1 MANRETS
8 AVVPVLFVV
17 GAVGLVAAFATVAA
31 MPPPR
36 RRALI
41 LAYDDQDVEA
51 AARMLASENP
61 TGSQALHIEQVWSQ
75 LNASRP
81 GESLFDRIT
90 AGSGFGPQG
99 RRSWPGGKRPVATDE
114 SARPQDRMLVREI
127 LELSLIH
134 I

>member
-90 AGSGFGPQG
+90 AGSGVGPQG
-99 RRSWPGGKRPVATDE
+99 RRSWPGSRTQPIE
-114 SARPQDRMLVREI
+114 SASVRERNDGSP
-127 LELSLIH
+127 LD
-134 I
+134 